1 METVKCSG
9 CGVGLKVDSSVEAD
23 GEEAD
28 VKCRQCEVEE
38 KMEKMMVAQ
47 SQLLMRIAELE
58 SALATEQEKTR
69 AMGERLKSA
78 EEALAKLNKEATY
91 RENSRDPATRTVE
104 KEKQASLEKTG
115 LAGST
120 VARPSFSEVVVGQG
134 GNKAAG
140 VTGASS
146 PQVQNAPAEKS
157 QHVIIAR
164 DSNLNRCTEAIKER
178 VRCDKRVAVGTFPG
192 RKLEAVMRQAS
203 AKLKTTADRQKLV
216 IISGGLNDVLNEDG
230 AGLAATLAKGVDDM
244 RATSPKVT
252 DMAGLSVPGDEEIL
266 TILQD
271 EKLLLDVCKQ
281 LLPEPGDSEHEYQD
295 KVAALSTMLRI
306 QEDQVLSQVD
316 RELHRLREE
325 LVFKVRSTLDN
336 KLRIL
341 DAVTREARVAA
352 QGDES
357 AKSGYSDSLLSL
369 FTFEVKRVQGFA
381 CESFAYIRGS
391 AALPH
396 TMHFIENYEEHV
408 YRVGSVVKIYYL
420 SAKGCDPCLMRYITA
435 RVSRGAGE
443 EEIEVSN
450 ADLMNGMYLLEFSV
464 CREGTYEVRVALYD
478 RDISGSPQ
486 RITVHQSAVGHEVLP
501 IHAGSS
507 DAADEGQSMVASFT
521 DAAVAANIRCA
532 AAANATYADMTKVAI
547 SEDLRVSDLAPEE
560 HHNDLSMVPGFS
572 DRAVAANIR
581 GPAVGSAT
589 YRNMTKRAV
598 AEDLPVS
605 YPPEHYNEVDL
616 ASTNE
621 LQPVLPTLLSTVA
634 GPSSSNLS
642 REIPEPHANNAFS
655 RFFTPIEPPLQVAVA
670 TNSGILNGQKSPQN
684 GFTQSMAS
692 SKEQSSSGG
701 GFQRSLVALNEEASL
716 SSSSLLYD
724 KPGSSPSYSDFG
736 ICVREPLKPTYV
748 VTAIAPDSSTR
759 RSAKVSPL
767 STCKKKPVS
776 FSGTISAKLSLEFDA
791 YKNSKLAFPIGVT
804 ATASGNIIVADT
816 SQDRVMYRARRKG
829 VKAWQ
834 ESKWAYHATGEKYYT
849 GVLQARLRAKS
860 SECFRRPSA
869 VVAFKDESYA
879 VKDDRC
885 IYYFSKHGEFIRA
898 LGKSSLSRPY
908 GLSCMYKTDLKGA
921 LVCTFGTKGKEHGK
935 MFEPS
940 GVSATDR
947 CIFIGDSKNN
957 RVQAFDAD
965 GKFITVVKM
974 TSGITRPSGIFVS
987 DRNKLY
993 VLNYLHGTVGV
1004 YDLKFN
1010 E

>member
-1 METVKCSG
+1 
-9 CGVGLKVDSSVEAD
+9 
-23 GEEAD
+23 
-28 VKCRQCEVEE
+28 
-38 KMEKMMVAQ
+38 
-47 SQLLMRIAELE
+47 
-58 SALATEQEKTR
+58 
-69 AMGERLKSA
+69 
-78 EEALAKLNKEATY
+78 
-91 RENSRDPATRTVE
+91 
-104 KEKQASLEKTG
+104 
-115 LAGST
+115 
-120 VARPSFSEVVVGQG
+120 
-134 GNKAAG
+134 
-140 VTGASS
+140 
-146 PQVQNAPAEKS
+146 
-157 QHVIIAR
+157 
-164 DSNLNRCTEAIKER
+164 
-178 VRCDKRVAVGTFPG
+178 
-192 RKLEAVMRQAS
+192 
-203 AKLKTTADRQKLV
+203 
-216 IISGGLNDVLNEDG
+216 
-230 AGLAATLAKGVDDM
+230 
-244 RATSPKVT
+244 
-252 DMAGLSVPGDEEIL
+252 MAGLSVPSEEEIL
-266 TILQD
+266 RILQD

-281 LLPEPGDSEHEYQD
+281 LVPEPGDSEHEYQD

-306 QEDQVLSQVD
+306 QEGQVLSQVD

-435 RVSRGAGE
+435 RVSHGAGE
-443 EEIEVSN
+443 GEIEVSN

-464 CREGTYEVRVALYD
+464 CREGIYEVRVALYD

-486 RITVHQSAVGHEVLP
+486 RITVHQSAVGHGVLP

-532 AAANATYADMTKVAI
+532 AAANATYADMTEVAI

-605 YPPEHYNEVDL
+605 YPPEHYEVDL

-642 REIPEPHANNAFS
+642 SEIPEPHANNAFS
-655 RFFTPIEPPLQVAVA
+655 RFFTPIEPPLQEAVA

-701 GFQRSLVALNEEASL
+701 GFTRSLVALNEEASL

-816 SQDRVMYRARRKG
+816 SQDRVMVFDPNGRDLH
-829 VKAWQ
+829 KATF
-834 ESKWAYHATGEKYYT
+834 S
-849 GVLQARLRAKS
+849 KS

-908 GLSCMYKTDLKGA
+908 GLALHGEENLFTLSLGDSVPTLRCFSASGNFEQCVAYEPLSPSPSSGSKCRFMDVYDNHIFVSDLGLSCMYKTDLKGA
-921 LVCTFGTKGKEHGK
+921 LVCTFGTKGKEYGK

>member
-1 METVKCSG
+1 
-9 CGVGLKVDSSVEAD
+9 
-23 GEEAD
+23 
-28 VKCRQCEVEE
+28 
-38 KMEKMMVAQ
+38 
-47 SQLLMRIAELE
+47 
-58 SALATEQEKTR
+58 
-69 AMGERLKSA
+69 
-78 EEALAKLNKEATY
+78 
-91 RENSRDPATRTVE
+91 
-104 KEKQASLEKTG
+104 
-115 LAGST
+115 
-120 VARPSFSEVVVGQG
+120 
-134 GNKAAG
+134 
-140 VTGASS
+140 
-146 PQVQNAPAEKS
+146 
-157 QHVIIAR
+157 
-164 DSNLNRCTEAIKER
+164 
-178 VRCDKRVAVGTFPG
+178 
-192 RKLEAVMRQAS
+192 
-203 AKLKTTADRQKLV
+203 
-216 IISGGLNDVLNEDG
+216 
-230 AGLAATLAKGVDDM
+230 
-244 RATSPKVT
+244 
-252 DMAGLSVPGDEEIL
+252 MAGLSVPSEEEIL
-266 TILQD
+266 RILQD

-281 LLPEPGDSEHEYQD
+281 LVPEPGDSEHEYQD

-306 QEDQVLSQVD
+306 QEGQVLSQVD

-435 RVSRGAGE
+435 RVSHGAGE
-443 EEIEVSN
+443 GEIEVSN

-464 CREGTYEVRVALYD
+464 CREGIYEVRVALYD

-486 RITVHQSAVGHEVLP
+486 RITVHQSAVGHGVLP

-532 AAANATYADMTKVAI
+532 AAANATYADMTEVAI

-605 YPPEHYNEVDL
+605 YPPEHYEVDL

-642 REIPEPHANNAFS
+642 SEIPEPHANNAFS
-655 RFFTPIEPPLQVAVA
+655 RFFTPIEPP
-670 TNSGILNGQKSPQN
+670 SP
-684 GFTQSMAS
+684 
-692 SKEQSSSGG
+692 GG
-701 GFQRSLVALNEEASL
+701 GRNKLWHFEWPKEPSKWIYTN
-716 SSSSLLYD
+716 SSLLYD

-816 SQDRVMYRARRKG
+816 SQDRVMVFDPNGRDLH
-829 VKAWQ
+829 KATF
-834 ESKWAYHATGEKYYT
+834 Y
-849 GVLQARLRAKS
+849 
-860 SECFRRPSA
+860 
-869 VVAFKDESYA
+869 ESYA

-908 GLSCMYKTDLKGA
+908 GLALHGEENLFTLSLGDSVPTLRCFSASGNFEQCVAYEPLSPSPSSGSKCRFMDVYDNHIFVSDLGLSCMYKTDLKGA
-921 LVCTFGTKGKEHGK
+921 LVCTFGTKGKEYGK